1 MDPKPRMG
9 RICYINVLPIYH
21 AMDLGRVENGFHQTL
36 GTPAELNA
44 ALFAGRLD
52 VSAISSYEYGRHFR
66 EYLLLPELSISTQG
80 DAGSVLFFSRL
91 PFNRL
96 ESQDVLLSAGSA
108 TSQALLKVILAEQ
121 YGCRPTYRVGPVG
134 DGFDPDCA
142 ALLAI
147 GDEALR
153 LQAGNHAPYVMD
165 LGRAW
170 HDFTGLP
177 FVFGVWAVRRD
188 FCARHPEAAR
198 ALHRSLVEAKK
209 MGVADLPAICL
220 RAADRVPMT
229 QDELLQYFHRL
240 NYDLDDTQQEGLT
253 AFFNAL
259 HRLGELP
266 EMPVLEFMEY

>member
-1 MDPKPRMG
+1 MG

-21 AMDLGRVENGFHQTL
+21 AMDLGRVENGFQQTL

-121 YGCRPTYRVGPVG
+121 YGCRPSYRVGPVG

-153 LQAGNHAPYVMD
+153 LHAASAAPYVMD

-170 HDFTGLP
+170 HDLTGLP

-188 FCARHPEAAR
+188 FCRREPETAR
-198 ALHRSLVEAKK
+198 ALHRSLVEAKNLGLAA
-209 MGVADLPAICL
+209 MPEICR
-220 RAADRVPMT
+220 RAADAVPMT
-229 QDELLQYFHRL
+229 QQELLQYFGRL

-253 AFFNAL
+253 AFFTAL

-266 EMPVLEFMEY
+266 EMPALDFLES